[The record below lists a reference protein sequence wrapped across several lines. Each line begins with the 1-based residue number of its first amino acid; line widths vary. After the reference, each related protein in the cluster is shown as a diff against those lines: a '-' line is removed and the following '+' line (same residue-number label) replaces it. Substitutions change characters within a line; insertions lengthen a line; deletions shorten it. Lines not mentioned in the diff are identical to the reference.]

1 MSPPD
6 TNIERQEKRH
16 RPALIGIAIAVIMG
30 GLFFFLNA
38 LTAVDEEPL
47 EELPAGEEQAPTGQ
61 TPADDADPAPAG
73 TEQAPAET
81 E

>member
-16 RPALIGIAIAVIMG
+16 RPALIGIALAMILG
-30 GLFFFLNA
+30 GFFFFLNA
-38 LTAVDEEPL
+38 LMAVDEDRP
-47 EELPAGEEQAPTGQ
+47 EEVPAGEEQAPAGQ
-61 TPADDADPAPAG
+61 TPAEETD
-73 TEQAPAET
+73 TAPAET